1 MLEAKTRDFQSF
13 AIEKISKF
21 LKNQKLI
28 SLFFWF
34 CHEFNLFFSLEK
46 IFFQHNTNSFEL

>member
-28 SLFFWF
+28 SLFFGF
-34 CHEFNLFFSLEK
+34 AMNL
-46 IFFQHNTNSFEL
+46 IFFFL